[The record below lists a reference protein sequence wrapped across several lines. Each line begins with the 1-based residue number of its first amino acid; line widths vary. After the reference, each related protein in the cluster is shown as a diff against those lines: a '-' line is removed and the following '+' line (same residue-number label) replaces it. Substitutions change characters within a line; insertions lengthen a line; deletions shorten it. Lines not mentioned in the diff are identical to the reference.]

1 MRAGLWR
8 RPGCVTLCH
17 PVRRCAVGFED
28 ALDAGVGARYIR
40 TIETAETAKAMRG
53 NADES
58 WFETHN
64 FLGRQHDRHER
75 RTWMV
80 VALTAVMMV
89 VEIVAGSWFNSMA
102 LLADGWHMA
111 THAGAMG
118 LSALAYRF
126 ARRHARNP
134 SFTFGTGKV
143 GDLAAYSSGIILAVA
158 ALLIGWESVARLMR
172 PLPIGFDQAILVAVL
187 GLIVNLAS
195 AAMLWSRHSH
205 GGGHGDHGHGDHE
218 HGDHGHG
225 AAHDHAH
232 HVDHNIRSAFLHVAA
247 DALTS
252 VMAIVALLAGLWFGA
267 VWLDPLMGL
276 VGAVV
281 ILHWS
286 FALMRDTGGILLD
299 MEAGGDLAAR
309 IRADVESNAGDRV
322 ADLHIWRVGPGHFA
336 AIVAIVTRRATDA
349 AALKTTL
356 RARYPLAHLT
366 VEVLAN
372 APPDGADSAPRGS

>member
-1 MRAGLWR
+1 
-8 RPGCVTLCH
+8 
-17 PVRRCAVGFED
+17 
-28 ALDAGVGARYIR
+28 
-40 TIETAETAKAMRG
+40 
-53 NADES
+53 
-58 WFETHN
+58 
-64 FLGRQHDRHER
+64 
-75 RTWMV
+75 MV

-89 VEIVAGSWFNSMA
+89 VEIAAGSWFNSMA

-158 ALLIGWESVARLMR
+158 ALLIGWESLARLMQ

-195 AAMLWSRHSH
+195 AAMLWSRHDH
-205 GGGHGDHGHGDHE
+205 GGGHNDHAHDHGHG
-218 HGDHGHG
+218 HGH
-225 AAHDHAH
+225 AHGHTEAQVRADQ
-232 HVDHNIRSAFLHVAA
+232 VDHNIRSAFIHVAA

-276 VGAVV
+276 VGAAV
-281 ILHWS
+281 ILRWS
-286 FALMRDTGGILLD
+286 FGLIRDTGGILLD
-299 MEAGGDLAAR
+299 MEAGGDLAAH
-309 IRADVESNAGDRV
+309 IRADVESNGGDRV
-322 ADLHIWRVGPGHFA
+322 ADLHVWRVGPGHFA

-366 VEVLAN
+366 VEVLAS
-372 APPDGADSAPRGS
+372 APPGGAESAPRGS